1 MILESIRNYMTV
13 NKYPIIITGVMFGIF
28 ATIAVLTTGDLGEA
42 IARTRKR

>member
-1 MILESIRNYMTV
+1 MFESIRNYIRL
-13 NKYPIIITGVMFGIF
+13 NKYPIIISGVMFGIF